1 MANIVMAYIVIAR
14 IAMAYMAMAYIFMAF
29 IAMANKVMA
38 YIVMAFVV
46 VACKDL
52 HSAASSKH
60 TGAAESGG
68 TNGVGLRGGVNPH
81 SPSDVA
87 FSMPGERSGMP

>member
-1 MANIVMAYIVIAR
+1 MVNIAMAYIVMAR
-14 IAMAYMAMAYIFMAF
+14 IVMAYMAMAYIFMAF

-46 VACKDL
+46 VACNDL

-60 TGAAESGG
+60 TGAAESGQ
-68 TNGVGLRGGVNPH
+68 TNEFGLRGGLNPH
-81 SPSDVA
+81 SPSDIA
-87 FSMPGERSGMP
+87 FSVPGERSGMP